1 MSREHQPATADMRSG
16 RYRNGVTTE
25 IAQQS
30 IGTRPDRITLT
41 AFAALILMIGINANA
56 VKATVA
62 ELAPMWSA
70 GVRFAAA
77 GLILSG
83 VLLLRRQPLP
93 QGRALAGTLLFGG
106 LSFAGFFAFAYWG
119 IQRLPVAVAAVVF
132 ASVPLVTFVAAV
144 VHRLEPFRWLTL
156 AGGLLAVAG
165 IAVMAGGLG
174 SESVSVLGL
183 LAMVAAGVCAAEA
196 AVIAKQFPPV
206 PPLVMNA
213 VGMTI
218 GAAILLGLSF
228 ASGEA
233 HTVPR
238 EAATWFGLGYLVL
251 IGSIATF
258 ITYLFVLRRWTASA
272 TSYEFVLAPVVAVVF
287 AVLFQGERVTS
298 SLVAGGA
305 LVLVGVYVGALLHI
319 GKRQAKAAE
328 PRPEVAGVPADCIR
342 CP

>member
-1 MSREHQPATADMRSG
+1 VDDNRGAAETLQEAG
-16 RYRNGVTTE
+16 
-25 IAQQS
+25 
-30 IGTRPDRITLT
+30 PDRVTLT
-41 AFAALILMIGINANA
+41 AFFALILMVGINANA
-56 VKATVA
+56 VKATVG

-70 GVRFAAA
+70 GLRFAAA

-83 VLLLRRQPLP
+83 VILLRQQALP
-93 QGRALAGTLLFGG
+93 RGRALTGTLLFGG

-144 VHRLEPFRWLTL
+144 VHGLEPFRWLTL

-165 IAVMAGGLG
+165 ISVMAGGLG
-174 SESVSVLGL
+174 TGSLSVVGL
-183 LAMVAAGVCAAEA
+183 LAMFAAGVCAAEA

-213 VGMTI
+213 VGMVI
-218 GAAILLGLSF
+218 GAVILLGLSF

-233 HTVPR
+233 RVFPR
-238 EAATWFGLGYLVL
+238 EAATWLGLSYLVL
-251 IGSIATF
+251 FGSIATF

-287 AVLFQGERVTS
+287 AVLFQGERITS
-298 SLVAGGA
+298 GLVAGGA
-305 LVLVGVYVGALLHI
+305 LVLAGVYVGALLPA
-319 GKRQAKAAE
+319 GNRETKAAE
-328 PRPEVAGVPADCIR
+328 PRPELAGVPADCLR
-342 CP
+342 CL

>member
-1 MSREHQPATADMRSG
+1 MAQMDENSRVAETMQEA
-16 RYRNGVTTE
+16 
-25 IAQQS
+25 
-30 IGTRPDRITLT
+30 RPDRVTLA

-70 GVRFAAA
+70 GLRFAAA
-77 GLILSG
+77 GLILSA
-83 VLLLRRQPLP
+83 VILLRRQALP
-93 QGRALAGTLLFGG
+93 RGRALAGTLLFGG

-119 IQRLPVAVAAVVF
+119 IQRLPVSVAAVVF

-144 VHRLEPFRWLTL
+144 VHGLEPFRWLTL

-174 SESVSVLGL
+174 TGSVSVVGL
-183 LAMVAAGVCAAEA
+183 LAMLAAGVCAAEA
-196 AVIAKQFPPV
+196 AVIAKRFPPV

-213 VGMTI
+213 VGMMI

-228 ASGEA
+228 ASREA
-233 HTVPR
+233 RAIPR
-238 EAATWFGLGYLVL
+238 EATTWFGLGYLVL
-251 IGSIATF
+251 FGSIATF

-272 TSYEFVLAPVVAVVF
+272 TSYEFVLGPVVAVTF
-287 AVLFQGERVTS
+287 AVVFQGERITS
-298 SLVAGGA
+298 GLVAGGA
-305 LVLVGVYVGALLHI
+305 LVLAGVYVGALLHI
-319 GKRQAKAAE
+319 GKRDTKQPE
-328 PRPEVAGVPADCIR
+328 PRPELAGVPAECIR